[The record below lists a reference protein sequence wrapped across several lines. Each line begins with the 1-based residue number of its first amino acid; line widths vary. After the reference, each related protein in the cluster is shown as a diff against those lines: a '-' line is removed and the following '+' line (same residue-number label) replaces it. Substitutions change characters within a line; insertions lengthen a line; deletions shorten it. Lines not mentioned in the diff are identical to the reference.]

1 VDPAHAYAAHLERTQ
16 ASEHPDDTREGLD
29 VWFEGALPAGRGRA
43 LDHGAGRGQGL
54 LWLAERGFEAEGY
67 EPDPALAS
75 ALRRSGAR
83 VHDDADPIA
92 FLDRVAGQY
101 DLILCKDVLEH
112 VAHDRIVD
120 TAERLARALR
130 PGGRLIVS
138 VPHAVSF
145 IGTYVRYGDFTH
157 TIAFTEASLRY
168 VLERAGL
175 EHVAFH
181 GPRFR
186 FRPRPAT
193 IAYRALRRV
202 WHGVLRGIYLLEHPS
217 RAGSPSHFFPRL
229 VATGDRARVAAH
241 PDAGAGAPPSAALG
255 AANRP
260 APSPGPAR
268 GGPVGGVA

>member
-1 VDPAHAYAAHLERTQ
+1 VVDPAHAYAAHLERSQ
-16 ASEHPDDTREGLD
+16 SSEDPEDTREGLD
-29 VWFEGALPAGRGRA
+29 VWFEAALPAGRGRA

-54 LWLAERGFEAEGY
+54 AWLAEQGFEAEGY
-67 EPDPALAS
+67 EPDPALAA
-75 ALRRSGAR
+75 ALRRSGPR
-83 VHDDADPIA
+83 VVVHDDPDPSA
-92 FLDRVAGQY
+92 FLARSAGTY
-101 DLILCKDVLEH
+101 DAILCKDVLEH
-112 VAHDRIVD
+112 VAHERIVE
-120 TAERLARALR
+120 TAEQLARALK

-175 EHVAFH
+175 ERVTFH

-186 FRPRPAT
+186 FRARPAT

-217 RAGSPSHFFPRL
+217 RIGAPPHFFPRL
-229 VATGDRARVAAH
+229 VATGE
-241 PDAGAGAPPSAALG
+241 
-255 AANRP
+255 RP
-260 APSPGPAR
+260 
-268 GGPVGGVA
+268 GGTS